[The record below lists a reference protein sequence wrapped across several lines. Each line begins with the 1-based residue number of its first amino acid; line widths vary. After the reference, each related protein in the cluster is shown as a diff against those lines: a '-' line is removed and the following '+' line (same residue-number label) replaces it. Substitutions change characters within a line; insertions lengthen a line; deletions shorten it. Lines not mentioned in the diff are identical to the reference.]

1 MKRIALML
9 AALALTACGP
19 ATTSAV
25 DETST
30 TVASD
35 DASLP
40 PGAPCAAGQHEVG
53 ATTQYS
59 CSDSVTFSV
68 AFEEDTGC
76 AVVDAGGQSYRLG
89 SAISGSGARYSD
101 GATQFWEHQ
110 GEATLEGAAG
120 GPYTECKAPAEE

>member
-1 MKRIALML
+1 MKRIVVTLAVLAL
-9 AALALTACGP
+9 AACGQ

-25 DETST
+25 EETST
-30 TVASD
+30 AVASD

-40 PGAPCAAGQHEVG
+40 PGAPCAAGEHAVG
-53 ATTQYS
+53 ATTTYS
-59 CSDSVTFSV
+59 CSDGVTFSV

-76 AVVDAGGQSYRLG
+76 AAVNAGGQSYRLG

-101 GATQFWEHQ
+101 GTTQFWEHQ